1 MKSLYTLDRRLGGPK
16 TILEALVKIS
26 IPASFKQKTMVVQP
40 ITGYLTNSC
49 HMILK
54 CNNFH
59 G

>member
-1 MKSLYTLDRRLGGPK
+1 MKFLYTLDRRLGGPK

-26 IPASFKQKTMVVQP
+26 IPASFKKRTMVVQP
-40 ITGYLTNSC
+40 ITGHLTNRC

-54 CNNFH
+54 SNNFH